1 MDGRDGGGA
10 KTVEGQAGKPK
21 LIAPLEDEH
30 DFIASFYSEVLKIGG
45 GGLRFFFEF
54 EVAEGMVFS
63 FIVDPYQGGFL
74 GFQAGIFVHH
84 VVGKVEVV
92 GYFYFKVLLKVFQRV
107 EVILNQVV
115 FIKLHEWVLK
125 DDG

>member
-1 MDGRDGGGA
+1 M
-10 KTVEGQAGKPK
+10 EGQAGEPK
-21 LIAPLEDEH
+21 FITALEYEH
-30 DFIASFYSEVLKIGG
+30 DFVASLYAEVLKIGG
-45 GGLRFFFEF
+45 GSLRFFFQV
-54 EVAEGMVFS
+54 EVAEGMVLS

-74 GFQAGIFVHH
+74 GFQAGILVHH
-84 VVGKVEVV
+84 IVGKVEIV
-92 GYFYFKVLLKVFQRV
+92 GYFYFKVLLKVFQGV